1 MRNGSKESNGRYF
14 VVSWRHSRS
23 KGSTYLGGHWS
34 RFICSADQSR
44 DIRGRASQAEL
55 EQARVRSSARL
66 LHRQRAL
73 QAKIDRGYAAYVERR
88 ISEAL
93 WARKSAEWE
102 TELATVSGE
111 LSAVD
116 RPVTA

>member
-1 MRNGSKESNGRYF
+1 
-14 VVSWRHSRS
+14 V
-23 KGSTYLGGHWS
+23 
-34 RFICSADQSR
+34 
-44 DIRGRASQAEL
+44 
-55 EQARVRSSARL
+55 
-66 LHRQRAL
+66 HRQRAL

-102 TELATVSGE
+102 TQLATVNGE